1 MGNICFYAMF
11 FVIFLQF
18 TFGAI
23 KFSGVNRTFL
33 SMYKGVFEVSL
44 ITVDKDGEPI
54 YPYYGEEILKDNV
67 DLYLKENLT
76 KYTRNYETNIIF
88 LNLDNDGVC
97 LDEHCSKVEVNL
109 KVDINMFF
117 KYDKSL
123 KYTVKEAIK
132 NE

>member
-44 ITVDKDGEPI
+44 ITIDDDGEPV
-54 YPYYGEEILKDNV
+54 YPYYGDEILKENV
-67 DLYLKENLT
+67 DSYLKANLT
-76 KYTRNYETNIIF
+76 KYTKNYETNIRY

-97 LDEHCSKVEVNL
+97 LEDRCSRVEVNL
-109 KVDINMFF
+109 KADINMFF

-123 KYTVKEAIK
+123 EYTVKEAIK